1 LAEEISQNN
10 DAVDFQMRAN
20 KLDKKDFFG
29 KSDPYVNIYRA
40 NEGNTWT
47 LVKRTEVIKNTLDPS
62 WRPFE
67 MSVDALCRGD
77 YDRSLKFEVLD
88 WNSDG
93 SFDYIGE
100 FCTSLR
106 EVSGFESSHSAVT
119 TFDVINA
126 RKKEKKGSKYKN
138 SGTFSF
144 LKAAVR
150 KRFSFLEY
158 IHGGLDLNF
167 TVAIDF
173 TASNGNPQDPRS
185 LHFRDPRAPNQ
196 YQQAIRAVGDIIQD
210 YDSDKLFPAL
220 GFGARLP
227 PDGRV
232 SHNFFLNFHASDPHC
247 QRIDGVL
254 AAYQNAIGMI
264 QLYGPTNFAPI
275 IDHSARIASTDQTGA
290 NYYVLLIITD
300 GIITD
305 MANTIRAII
314 AASYLPVSIIIVGVG
329 DADFDAMDALDSD
342 DALLSNGSSKAQ
354 RDIVQFVPFRNFF
367 KGHDFAGN
375 QARLAKAVLEEL
387 PSQVTL
393 YMELRGIK
401 PGPGRRAPPPGA
413 TAAGMGEA
421 PPAYDAVFAS
431 GAAAP
436 SSTGTH
442 APASQAP
449 YPQGSAPYP
458 PGSSPNSTNPYQQG
472 SAPYPPPASN
482 PYYQP

>member
-1 LAEEISQNN
+1 MALGEIVSSPDGRLTRDLVIQGQKRGNITVLAEEVSQNN
-10 DAVDFQMRAN
+10 DAVDFQLRAN

-106 EVSGFESSHSAVT
+106 EVSGFESAHAAVT

-185 LHFRDPRAPNQ
+185 LHFRDQRAPNQ
-196 YQQAIRAVGDIIQD
+196 YQQVHATD
-210 YDSDKLFPAL
+210 LPAL
-220 GFGARLP
+220 SLMRQSLQWV
-227 PDGRV
+227 REKV
-232 SHNFFLNFHASDPHC
+232 VCLSFLFRP
-247 QRIDGVL
+247 
-254 AAYQNAIGMI
+254 
-264 QLYGPTNFAPI
+264 FAPLATSFKI
-275 IDHSARIASTDQTGA
+275 MTRTSSF
-290 NYYVLLIITD
+290 
-300 GIITD
+300 
-305 MANTIRAII
+305 
-314 AASYLPVSIIIVGVG
+314 LPW
-329 DADFDAMDALDSD
+329 
-342 DALLSNGSSKAQ
+342 
-354 RDIVQFVPFRNFF
+354 
-367 KGHDFAGN
+367 
-375 QARLAKAVLEEL
+375 VLER
-387 PSQVTL
+387 V
-393 YMELRGIK
+393 Y
-401 PGPGRRAPPPGA
+401 PP
-413 TAAGMGEA
+413 MV
-421 PPAYDAVFAS
+421 AYHTIS
-431 GAAAP
+431 
-436 SSTGTH
+436 SSTSTLPTLTVSGLMASWRRIRFGTKGL
-442 APASQAP
+442 Q
-449 YPQGSAPYP
+449 
-458 PGSSPNSTNPYQQG
+458 
-472 SAPYPPPASN
+472 
-482 PYYQP
+482 